1 MKGGKQGPSRPNL
14 PNSQVLLSL
23 VRGIKEARQGQ
34 ARPTD
39 RQMRRRGLSE
49 DDAAL
54 PVEMGSP

>member
-34 ARPTD
+34 TD
-39 RQMRRRGLSE
+39 RQTDAKTQAQRR
-49 DDAAL
+49 
-54 PVEMGSP
+54 